1 MKNTTKH
8 PIVSKKVL
16 IPFLLVT
23 SLFALWGFAN
33 AVTDPMVNA
42 FKKVLELSNTQASW
56 VQMAFYGGY
65 FCMAFPAA
73 MFMRKYSYKVGVLI
87 GLALYATGALL
98 FYPAAQSESFV
109 FFCLGL
115 YVLTFGLAFL
125 ETAAN
130 PYVLAMGAK
139 ETATQRLNLAQ
150 SVNPIGLIAG
160 LLVAKFFVYDKLQS
174 DDIADFGALDEVKR
188 GMIKVAD
195 LAVIRDP
202 YVVLGLVILG
212 VFVLF
217 LVNKMPQSKE
227 EGKMPSLKNTFKK
240 LLRNR
245 KYVLGVVAQI
255 LYVGAQIMTWTYI
268 YQYAEAIDVA
278 NAGVLFLVNK
288 MPQSKEE
295 GKMPSLKNT
304 FKKLLR
310 NRKYVLGVV
319 AQILY
324 VGAQIMTWTYIY
336 QYAEAIDVA
345 NAGEVGYEKVD
356 VFTYQFIA
364 FVLFTVG
371 RLVGTAMLRF
381 MSSGKLL
388 MFFALLAS
396 IFVLSA
402 ICIEGLIGLYA
413 IVGISFSMSL
423 MFPTIYGIAL
433 NDLTEEQAKVG
444 SAGLVMAIVG
454 GALLP
459 MLQGMIIDTGGSGV
473 SDTKIMGV
481 AEVNFSFILPLLCFI
496 YIAWYGLTVYMK
508 YEKTSN
514 ASLKGNVLK

>member
-1 MKNTTKH
+1 MSNITKT
-8 PIVSKKVL
+8 PVVSKKVL
-16 IPFLLVT
+16 VPFILVT

-42 FKKVLELSNTQASW
+42 FKKVLELSNVQASW

-65 FCMAFPAA
+65 FCMALPAA

-87 GLALYATGALL
+87 GLGLYAGGALL
-98 FYPAAQSESFV
+98 FYPAAITEQFW

-130 PYVLAMGAK
+130 PYILAMGAK

-150 SVNPIGLIAG
+150 SVNPVGLIAG
-160 LLVAKFFVYDKLQS
+160 LLVAKYFVYDKLQS
-174 DDIADFGALDEVKR
+174 DDIADFSALDEAKR
-188 GMIKVAD
+188 AMIKVAD

-202 YVVLGLVILG
+202 YVVLGLVIIA

-227 EGKMPSLKNTFKK
+227 EGVMPSLGDTFGK
-240 LLRNR
+240 LIGNR
-245 KYVLGVVAQI
+245 KYVLGVIAQI

-268 YQYAEAIDVA
+268 YQYAEAIDLA
-278 NAGVLFLVNK
+278 NA
-288 MPQSKEE
+288 
-295 GKMPSLKNT
+295 
-304 FKKLLR
+304 
-310 NRKYVLGVV
+310 
-319 AQILY
+319 
-324 VGAQIMTWTYIY
+324 
-336 QYAEAIDVA
+336 DVA
-345 NAGEVGYEKVD
+345 GYEKID
-356 VFTYQFIA
+356 VFAYQFIA

-371 RLVGTAMLRF
+371 RIVGTAMLRF

-388 MFFALLAS
+388 MFFAILAGAC
-396 IFVLSA
+396 VASA
-402 ICIEGLIGLYA
+402 MFIEGMVGLYSV
-413 IVGISFSMSL
+413 VGISFCMSL

-433 NDLTEEQAKVG
+433 GDLTEEQSKVG

-459 MLQGMIIDTGGSGV
+459 MLQGMIIDAGGSGV
-473 SDTKIMGV
+473 ADTKIMGV
-481 AEVNFSFILPLLCFI
+481 AEVNFSFILPLICFA
-496 YIAWYGLTVYMK
+496 YIAWYGYHVFNK
-508 YEKTSN
+508 HENK
-514 ASLKGNVLK
+514 AV